1 MMAPEPVAA
10 ERAYQL
16 LKKDIICGRFMPG
29 STVIERVM
37 AGEYGVSVSPLRDGA
52 QRLVGEGMLEIAGG
66 GGYCVPPMPAEAL
79 HDLYAWHSHL
89 IRLVIKSAL
98 LKLGSSAPV
107 DPLPTGASDTD
118 VAEAATELFHVF
130 ARSVGNLEFARAL
143 HAANDRLHPVRLRE
157 GRVLTNLAGEL
168 SAVMMTTVHGSGPDR
183 FEVLWAY
190 HRRRLRRVNRIAVAL
205 LMA

>member
-16 LKKDIICGRFMPG
+16 LRKDIMRGRFAPS

-37 AGEYGVSVSPLRDGA
+37 ASEYGVSVSPLRDGA

-66 GGYCVPPMPAEAL
+66 GGYCVPPMPGEAL
-79 HDLYAWHSHL
+79 RDLYAWHSHL
-89 IRLVIKSAL
+89 IRLVVKSEPQKCDDPPEMGPLRAD
-98 LKLGSSAPV
+98 AP
-107 DPLPTGASDTD
+107 DADI
-118 VAEAATELFHVF
+118 AEAATALFHAF
-130 ARSVGNLEFARAL
+130 ARGAVNQEFARAL

-168 SAVMMTTVHGSGPDR
+168 SAVMMVTLHGSGPDR
-183 FEVLWAY
+183 FEALWAY
-190 HRRRLRRVNRIAVAL
+190 HRRRLRRVDRIAAAL
-205 LMA
+205 VMP